1 MFEKALMSDAEEPET
16 ILRTRRKIAKSAP
29 RYGKHL

>member
-1 MFEKALMSDAEEPET
+1 MFKKTLLSNAEEPET